1 MNTNSEQ
8 ILYITYFFP
17 PLGGIA
23 PIGRVKF
30 AKYLE
35 KFSIRPVILTVKPVH
50 YFAYDFDLLDELPTS
65 IPVYRT
71 CSLDLNRLLYIAKSI
86 KQLARRNHSARS
98 VGFHPSVFNE
108 RVKSF
113 IRSCIPIDEKIGWLP
128 FALTKGL
135 EIINK
140 SAIKGI
146 MVSIPPYHPAI
157 TGWLLH
163 RLTSLPLI
171 FEYED
176 LWTLTPHPLH
186 HNPLFKVL
194 EEWTE
199 KRVLRDVSYITVTA
213 PTARKKMRQKYPF
226 LNKIPIDV
234 LYYGWDKDDVANP
247 NFSKKSTDGPI
258 KIGYAGAFYGY
269 QTPKYLLKA
278 LQELLTQKLITKEN
292 FELHFI
298 GNFSDEIH
306 ELFNNHRIREIIKVH
321 PFMPHKQC
329 LEFLTQMDYVAIFL
343 GGKEKSDG
351 VIPAKLFDYFAIKVP
366 IIGLCPEGS
375 DLMYLLQ
382 KYGLPTAEFD
392 DIKAN
397 MDLLIKILRER
408 PYPTLTDEELLQY
421 ERNFIYEKLANRIR
435 KVIT

>member
-1 MNTNSEQ
+1 
-8 ILYITYFFP
+8 
-17 PLGGIA
+17 
-23 PIGRVKF
+23 
-30 AKYLE
+30 
-35 KFSIRPVILTVKPVH
+35 
-50 YFAYDFDLLDELPTS
+50 
-65 IPVYRT
+65 
-71 CSLDLNRLLYIAKSI
+71 
-86 KQLARRNHSARS
+86 
-98 VGFHPSVFNE
+98 
-108 RVKSF
+108 
-113 IRSCIPIDEKIGWLP
+113 
-128 FALTKGL
+128 
-135 EIINK
+135 
-140 SAIKGI
+140 